1 MPDLSPAP
9 SHKKVI
15 ATALGA
21 SVALHLIV
29 AGALLVKLPVP
40 SEAAPEEEIVQV
52 EIVPP
57 PEEEKPE
64 PVEEAKKPDALK
76 LKEEAKAEEPP
87 PEKPPEQKPQEDPLE
102 DPVISASKASAPEA
116 APPPSPAQDEQ
127 PEETKPPEPQPPKPE
142 EPKPEE
148 PQPQEKPPEEKAPE
162 EVKEPEAPQK
172 AEQPAPPPPP
182 ASQTPAEEEKQASA
196 PPMSALRPVFQ
207 FGEKDSGPRQA
218 LDGNAAEDTPA
229 PAATDADP
237 PAPEEPA
244 QTAGPDGQG
253 EGAPAEAPVPSNMT
267 PPQLSVPGSDPSG
280 MPGPAGGASP
290 DAMTAGLFTGPPSSA
305 PVPTQKPA
313 PPKPS
318 DTAGDLKP
326 VRTLFSARDTGE
338 TLATVAMS
346 GIPRGVRAGQLC
358 SSELSAQL
366 QNGSPAYNPDVL
378 PAPKLPNGTVL
389 EARNIG
395 FRAKG
400 HWHDVSFRCEVDAD
414 ATKII
419 SFSMNVGGL
428 VPRSEWRKRG
438 FPEF

>member
-1 MPDLSPAP
+1 MGAMPDLSPAP

-29 AGALLVKLPVP
+29 AGALLVKLPLP

-57 PEEEKPE
+57 PEEETPE
-64 PVEEAKKPDALK
+64 PVEEAKKPDELK
-76 LKEEAKAEEPP
+76 LEEAAKPEEPP
-87 PEKPPEQKPQEDPLE
+87 PEKSPEQKPQEDPLE

-116 APPPSPAQDEQ
+116 APPPSPAQAE
-127 PEETKPPEPQPPKPE
+127 KPE
-142 EPKPEE
+142 EPPKPEE
-148 PQPQEKPPEEKAPE
+148 PQPEKKPAEEPKPKEEAPE
-162 EVKEPEAPQK
+162 EAKEPEAPQK
-172 AEQPAPPPPP
+172 AEEPTPPPPP
-182 ASQTPAEEEKQASA
+182 ASPTPADDEKQASA
-196 PPMSALRPVFQ
+196 PPMSTLRPVFQ

-237 PAPEEPA
+237 PAPEEPTE
-244 QTAGPDGQG
+244 TAGPDGQG
-253 EGAPAEAPVPSNMT
+253 EGALAEAPVPTNMM
-267 PPQLSVPGSDPSG
+267 PPQLGVPGTDPSAL
-280 MPGPAGGASP
+280 PGPAAGPSP
-290 DAMTAGLFTGPPSSA
+290 DAMSAGLFTGPPASA

-318 DTAGDLKP
+318 DAAGDLKP

-338 TLATVAMS
+338 TLATVAMA

-358 SSELSAQL
+358 STELSAQL
-366 QNGSPAYNPDVL
+366 QNGSPAYRPDVL
-378 PAPKLPNGTVL
+378 PAPKLPEGTVL
-389 EARNIG
+389 NARNIG
-395 FRAKG
+395 FRSG
-400 HWHDVSFRCEVDAD
+400 GQWHDVSFRCEVDAD
-414 ATKII
+414 ATRIV
-419 SFSMNVGGL
+419 SFSMNVGGV

>member
-1 MPDLSPAP
+1 MSPAP
-9 SHKKVI
+9 HKKVI

-21 SVALHLIV
+21 SVALHLII
-29 AGALLVKLPVP
+29 AGALLVKLPLPTDAV
-40 SEAAPEEEIVQV
+40 PEEETVQV

-57 PEEEKPE
+57 PEEERQE
-64 PVEEAKKPDALK
+64 PVEEAKKPDELN

-116 APPPSPAQDEQ
+116 APPPSPAQDEK

-162 EVKEPEAPQK
+162 EAKEPEAPQK
-172 AEQPAPPPPP
+172 AEQPTPPPP
-182 ASQTPAEEEKQASA
+182 ASPTPAEEEKQASA

-218 LDGNAAEDTPA
+218 LDGNAVEDAPA

-244 QTAGPDGQG
+244 QTAGTDGQG
-253 EGAPAEAPVPSNMT
+253 EGAPAEAPVPTNMT

-318 DTAGDLKP
+318 TAAGDLKP
-326 VRTLFSARDTGE
+326 VRTLFSARDTGDA
-338 TLATVAMS
+338 LATVAMA

-400 HWHDVSFRCEVDAD
+400 QWHDVSFRCEVDAD
-414 ATKII
+414 ATKIV

>member
-1 MPDLSPAP
+1 MSPAP
-9 SHKKVI
+9 HKKVI

-21 SVALHLIV
+21 SVALHLII
-29 AGALLVKLPVP
+29 AGALLVKLPLPTNAV
-40 SEAAPEEEIVQV
+40 PEEETVQV

-57 PEEEKPE
+57 PEEDKQE
-64 PVEEAKKPDALK
+64 PVEEAKKPDELN

-116 APPPSPAQDEQ
+116 APPPSPAQDEK
-127 PEETKPPEPQPPKPE
+127 PEETKPPEPQPQKPE

-148 PQPQEKPPEEKAPE
+148 PQPQEKPPEEKALE
-162 EVKEPEAPQK
+162 EAKEPEAPQK
-172 AEQPAPPPPP
+172 AEQPAPPPP
-182 ASQTPAEEEKQASA
+182 ASPTPAEEEKQASA
-196 PPMSALRPVFQ
+196 PPVSALRPVFQ

-218 LDGNAAEDTPA
+218 LDGNAAEDAPA

-244 QTAGPDGQG
+244 QTAGPDVQG
-253 EGAPAEAPVPSNMT
+253 EGAPQEAPVPTHMT

-290 DAMTAGLFTGPPSSA
+290 DSMTAGLFTEPPSSA

-318 DTAGDLKP
+318 DAAGDLKP

-400 HWHDVSFRCEVDAD
+400 QWHDVSFRCEVDAD
-414 ATKII
+414 ATKIV

>member
-1 MPDLSPAP
+1 MGAMPDLSPAP

-57 PEEEKPE
+57 PEEEQPE

-76 LKEEAKAEEPP
+76 LEEAAKAEEPP

-116 APPPSPAQDEQ
+116 APPPSPAQDEKPEEPPKPEEPQ
-127 PEETKPPEPQPPKPE
+127 PEEPKPE

-148 PQPQEKPPEEKAPE
+148 PRPEEKPPEEA
-162 EVKEPEAPQK
+162 KEPEAPQK
-172 AEQPAPPPPP
+172 AEEPTPPPPP
-182 ASQTPAEEEKQASA
+182 ASPAPAEEEKQALA
-196 PPMSALRPVFQ
+196 PPMSTLRPVFQ

-218 LDGNAAEDTPA
+218 LDGNAAEDSAA
-229 PAATDADP
+229 PAETDA
-237 PAPEEPA
+237 PETDEPVEA
-244 QTAGPDGQG
+244 AGQDGQG
-253 EGAPAEAPVPSNMT
+253 DEAPPETPMPTNMT
-267 PPQLSVPGSDPSG
+267 PPQLGVLGTDPSAL
-280 MPGPAGGASP
+280 PGPAAGTSP
-290 DAMTAGLFTGPPSSA
+290 DAMGAGMFAGPPSSA

-318 DTAGDLKP
+318 DAARDLKP
-326 VRTLFSARDTGE
+326 VRTLFSARDTGD
-338 TLATVAMS
+338 TLATVAMA

-366 QNGSPAYNPDVL
+366 QNGSPAYRPDVL
-378 PAPKLPNGTVL
+378 PAPKLPEGTVL
-389 EARNIG
+389 NARNIG
-395 FRAKG
+395 FRSG
-400 HWHDVSFRCEVDAD
+400 GQWHDVSFRCEVDAD
-414 ATKII
+414 ATKIV